1 MANGIKI
8 GSLNIDSLK
17 VGSGDCTVYLGDTLL
32 YSGSTPPTPPS
43 SGYANQYLTFRA
55 LEDGTFKLSGNSI
68 NYSTDSG
75 VTWTELAS
83 NTNSPTVQSGQTIM
97 WKATLSASGSNGIGT
112 FSSSGQFEVEGN
124 AMSLKYGDNFS
135 GQTTLTDNYAFC
147 KLFSGCTGLTSAENL
162 VLPATTL
169 SEDCY
174 SSMFDRCT
182 NLTTAPELSATTLA
196 IACYNSMFY
205 NCSKLNTSPI
215 LPATTL
221 VNFCYRNMF
230 MNCTSLN
237 SITCLATD
245 ISASNCTFNWVRS
258 VGYIGTFYKNPSM
271 SNWDAGANG
280 VPSGWTL
287 RDYSS

>member
-17 VGSGDCTVYLGDTLL
+17 VGSGDCIVYLGDTLL
-32 YSGSTPPTPPS
+32 YSGSTPPTPPD
-43 SGYANQYLTFRA
+43 YLAFRA
-55 LEDGTFKLSGNSI
+55 LEDGTFQLSRNSI
-68 NYSTDSG
+68 NYSLDSG
-75 VTWTELAS
+75 STWNTLAS
-83 NTNSPTVQSGQTIM
+83 GTSSPTVQSGQTIM
-97 WKATLSASGSNGIGT
+97 WKGALAASDSNGIGT

-124 AMSLKYGDNFS
+124 IMSLRYGDNFI
-135 GQTTLTDNYAFC
+135 GQTVLTDNYAFC

-174 SSMFDRCT
+174 SSMFDGCT
-182 NLTTAPELSATTLA
+182 NLTAAPELSATTLA

-205 NCSKLNTSPI
+205 NCRSLNTSPI

-258 VGYIGTFYKNPSM
+258 VGYVGTFYKAASM
-271 SNWDAGANG
+271 NNWDVDANG
-280 VPSGWTL
+280 VPVGWAL
-287 RDYSS
+287 RDYQQ